1 MSRWDERE
9 FGLNQTLQAIFDNCL
24 DAICLHR
31 NGIHVLVNPAYLRLF
46 GHDSPDELIGGR
58 VIDTVAPEARQLVQ
72 DRIAKRAKGEV
83 AVAEY
88 VTQGMRRDGSVFDLE
103 VHGSAFSVNGEVF
116 TMAILRDVSERLRS
130 EENLRENEERL
141 RILFDSSPDPAWL
154 IDGYRFVEC
163 NKAALDILGY
173 ASKEEFLFKHPSE
186 LSPELQD
193 DGEPSFAKAERMMN
207 IALEKG
213 IHRFEWTHTKADGS
227 SFPAE
232 VTLSTITLQGRKV
245 IYCSW
250 RDITKRKEAEEE
262 MRLAASVFRTTHEGI
277 LIADARGVIV
287 SVNPAFTEITGYA
300 PEEAIGQTPRL
311 LKSDHHGDDFY
322 DLMWKE
328 LRSNGR
334 WQGEVWNRRK
344 TGEAILEWL
353 TVSAIRDSNGRH
365 RRYIGIFS
373 DITELR
379 RKDEQIRH
387 QAYHDALTDLPNR
400 SLLID
405 RLERAIAS
413 VARHGTSV
421 ATLFIDLDRFKVVN
435 DSMGHHEGDKMLQVI
450 AQRIVE
456 TIRKSDTVGRL
467 GGDEFVVI
475 LTDFKDTT
483 EIIQVVEK
491 LLFMLAYPMELG
503 GRTVH
508 SGASIGIAVFPQDG
522 GDPMSLMRNA
532 DTAMYQAKAAGR
544 GTFRFFDPSM
554 NERAVRRMELEA
566 SLRRA
571 LENEEFELFYQPK
584 VRIEDGKLCGAE
596 ALIRWRQFDGSLV
609 SPAEFIPLAEET
621 GLIVPIGYWVAE
633 EACRQLQAWQ
643 DAGLALSRI
652 AINIS
657 PFHFQ
662 DEELPVRLESII
674 SRTSLSGD
682 ALEIEITETAVM
694 GDPQKATHMLERIR
708 ALGIE
713 VSVDDF
719 GTGYSSLA
727 YLKRFPIS
735 AVKIDRAFVAEL
747 GTNPEDAAIIKT
759 IVALAKTLKLE
770 IIAEGVETSGQL
782 VFLGEAGCEV
792 VQGFLFSRPLPAH
805 QFLAWAREN
814 LK

>member
-31 NGIHVLVNPAYLRLF
+31 NGVHVLANPAYIRLF
-46 GHDSPDELIGGR
+46 GYDNQEELIGCS
-58 VIDTVAPEARQLVQ
+58 VIDTVAHECRHLVQ
-72 DRIAKRAKGEV
+72 ERIAKRGKGEKV
-83 AVAEY
+83 VAEY
-88 VTQGMRRDGSVFDLE
+88 ITRGIRRDGSTFDLE
-103 VHGSAFSVNGEVF
+103 VHGSAFRLNDEIF
-116 TMAILRDVSERLRS
+116 TMAILRDVSERIQS
-130 EENLRENEERL
+130 EERLRENEERL

-173 ASKEEFLFKHPSE
+173 ASKEEFIFKHPSE
-186 LSPELQD
+186 LSPEIQD
-193 DGEPSFAKAERMMN
+193 DGEPSFSKAERMIN
-207 IALEKG
+207 LALEKG
-213 IHRFEWTHTKADGS
+213 IHRFEWMHTKANGDE
-227 SFPAE
+227 FPAE
-232 VTLSTITLQGRKV
+232 VTLSTIILQGRKV
-245 IYCSW
+245 IYCAW
-250 RDITKRKEAEEE
+250 RDITERRQAEEE
-262 MRLAASVFRTTHEGI
+262 MRLAASVFHTTHEGI
-277 LIADARGVIV
+277 LVTDARGVIV
-287 SVNPAFTEITGYA
+287 SVNPAFTEITGYEA
-300 PEEAIGQTPRL
+300 EEAIGKTPRL

-322 DLMWKE
+322 DTMWRE
-328 LRSNGR
+328 LRAEGR

-344 TGEAILEWL
+344 SGEAILEWL
-353 TVSAIRDSNGRH
+353 TVSAIRSADGRH

-413 VARHGTSV
+413 AARHNTSV

-435 DSMGHHEGDKMLQVI
+435 DSMGHHEGDKMLQIV
-450 AQRIVE
+450 AQRLVE
-456 TIRKSDTVGRL
+456 SIRKSDTVGRL

-475 LTDFKDTT
+475 LTDFKEIS

-491 LLFMLAYPMELG
+491 LNYTLANPMNLG

-522 GDPMSLMRNA
+522 ADAMSLMRNA

-554 NERAVRRMELEA
+554 NERAVRRMELEGQ
-566 SLRRA
+566 LRRA

-584 VRIEDGKLCGAE
+584 VNIKDGKLCGAE
-596 ALIRWRQFDGSLV
+596 ALIRWRQADGSLV

-633 EACRQLQAWQ
+633 EACQQLRLWR
-643 DAGLALSRI
+643 DGGLLLSRI

-662 DEELPVRLESII
+662 DENLPIRLEAII
-674 SRTSLSGD
+674 AKTSLTGD
-682 ALEIEITETAVM
+682 ALEVEITETAVM
-694 GDPQKATHMLERIR
+694 DDPRKATIMLERIR
-708 ALGIE
+708 GLGID
-713 VSVDDF
+713 VSIDDF

-735 AVKIDRAFVAEL
+735 VVKIDRAFVAEL
-747 GTNPEDAAIIKT
+747 GVNPEDAAIVKT
-759 IVALAKTLKLE
+759 IVALAKTLKLDV
-770 IIAEGVETSGQL
+770 IAEGVETQEQWD
-782 VFLGEAGCEV
+782 FLAEAGCEIA
-792 VQGFLFSRPLPAH
+792 QGYFFSRPLPAD
-805 QFLAWAREN
+805 QFLAWARKN
-814 LK
+814 LE